1 MTYFKNFYLIYFP
14 KIANDKKAL
23 LKMVLG
29 TISYRASE
37 LWNLLPAEIKRSPSL
52 STLKKNNECMRLWRL
67 PLQAI
72 QNVY

>member
-1 MTYFKNFYLIYFP
+1 
-14 KIANDKKAL
+14 
-23 LKMVLG
+23 MVPG
-29 TISYRASE
+29 TIPYRAPQ

>member
-52 STLKKNNECMRLWRL
+52 STLKKEMN
-67 PLQAI
+67 A
-72 QNVY
+72 